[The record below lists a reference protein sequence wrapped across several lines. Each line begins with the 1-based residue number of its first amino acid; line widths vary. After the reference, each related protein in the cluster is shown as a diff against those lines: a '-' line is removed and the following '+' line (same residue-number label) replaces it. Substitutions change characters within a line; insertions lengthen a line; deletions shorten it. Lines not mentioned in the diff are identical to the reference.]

1 LTQKGRFS
9 CELTTGDE
17 LVLTDM
23 VFEGLFNS
31 LSIEQTVAILSC
43 FVHKEA
49 QNEEGAVRM
58 RADMQDILRKLQ
70 NIARNIAKVSTECL
84 LACDEEEFV
93 KSFNPGL
100 IDVSCQ
106 YLSSMSLPN

>member
-31 LSIEQTVAILSC
+31 LSIEQTV
-43 FVHKEA
+43 
-49 QNEEGAVRM
+49 AVRM